1 MGGENLKFLI
11 TGATG
16 NVGGAVLDK
25 LNPQNVD
32 IYAGVR
38 NLERARKHFNG
49 KDYKLCIINF
59 EKEKYPQID
68 FDAVFLIRPPQL
80 AEPDLFRKY
89 LKTLKRTTK
98 VVFLSVQGAEQKS
111 YLPHAKIEKVI
122 RDLGLKHIFIR
133 PTYFM
138 ENLTTTLWDELVE
151 NNRIYLPS
159 ADLKFNWIAVSDL
172 AEVVK
177 KALECDLNV
186 DSLEIVGSSN
196 LDFQQVVSAVNN
208 ICGTNLAYVSPSLI
222 EFVIYNLKKGK
233 KLSYILI
240 MLLLHYLPRFSKKK
254 ILTSTDFERVIS
266 RKPMTIEKFIHDNCD
281 KLQLLKG

>member
-25 LNPQNVD
+25 LTPQDVD

-38 NLERARKHFNG
+38 DLERARSHFNG
-49 KDYKLCIINF
+49 KDYKLCVIDF

-80 AEPDLFRKY
+80 AEPALFRKY
-89 LKTLKRTTK
+89 LKTLKPTTK
-98 VVFLSVQGAEQKS
+98 VVFLSVQGAERKS

-186 DSLEIVGSSN
+186 DSLEIIGSSN
-196 LDFQQVVSAVNN
+196 LNFQQVVSAVNK
-208 ICGTNLAYVSPSLI
+208 ICDLNVTYVSPSLV
-222 EFVIYNLKKGK
+222 EFVIYNLKKRK
-233 KLSYILI
+233 KLSYILV

-254 ILTSTDFERVIS
+254 VLTSTDFEQVTD
-266 RKPMTIEKFIHDNCD
+266 RKPMSIEQFIHDNCY
-281 KLQLLKG
+281 KFQRLKG